1 MSDQF
6 GFANIIAIIAAV
18 IRIPIIA
25 SCVNVI
31 AFPTFPVS
39 DEPLTFTNV
48 KMIIATTA
56 RILSIGNP
64 TSSPITP
71 YVFNK

>member
-1 MSDQF
+1 MI
-6 GFANIIAIIAAV
+6 AN
-18 IRIPIIA
+18 
-25 SCVNVI
+25 CVNVI

-48 KMIIATTA
+48 KIIIAMTA
-56 RILSIGNP
+56 RILSTGIP

-71 YVFNK
+71 DVFNKCVKKEPNATAYRLPAIV